1 MEIDIFMNSIW
12 SANQEC
18 WLLDDTYIII
28 VVNMIKLVPKF
39 THNLLT
45 LLNVASFSL
54 RKVGKYT
61 VPDLPAYQ
69 VKTEA
74 LKIGV

>member
-1 MEIDIFMNSIW
+1 
-12 SANQEC
+12 
-18 WLLDDTYIII
+18 
-28 VVNMIKLVPKF
+28 MIKLVPKF